1 MAGIVA
7 FHKNKRTWFGYIQC
21 NDPRRDLGSVWNCTC
36 LGSTLG
42 NYRRRRGILGGV
54 KQVVL
59 LTGFPSLWQRVTCA
73 WLLSPG
79 PVVGKY

>member
-7 FHKNKRTWFGYIQC
+7 FHKNKRTWFGEIQC

-36 LGSTLG
+36 LGSTAGELREKRG
-42 NYRRRRGILGGV
+42 ERRGILGGM
-54 KQVVL
+54 KQIVL
-59 LTGFPSLWQRVTCA
+59 SRGFQST
-73 WLLSPG
+73 WLLSPV